1 MESRRRSESQQVWD
15 LRSRVGLEVIA
26 MPEFMMRGEK
36 PPRIWFDAL
45 QRANVVFKIDMEA
58 VGVRVFLPL
67 GIRRN
72 REQIRFF
79 PETLRQRREPEPSV
93 KLLRGFD
100 DPFRFSA
107 FEILVDVCC
116 FNKAGP
122 LLCPAIAY
130 PVRRNFLRHRLMKF
144 FGELVFRPGM

>member
-1 MESRRRSESQQVWD
+1 MESRRRSKSQQVRN
-15 LRSRVGLEVIA
+15 LRPRVCLEVVA
-26 MPEFMMRGEK
+26 MAELMMRGEK
-36 PPRIWFDAL
+36 PPRIRFDAL
-45 QRANVVFKIDMEA
+45 QRANVVLKIDMVA
-58 VGVRVFLPL
+58 VCVRIFLAL
-67 GIRRN
+67 RIRRN

-107 FEILVDVCC
+107 FEILVDVRC

-130 PVRRNFLRHRLMKF
+130 PVRRNFLRHWLMKF
-144 FGELVFRPGM
+144 FGELVL